1 MTQGETLF
9 YLREIHSHWSTSNV
23 SRDKLAEL
31 AAAKLIEINDTSI
44 LAVRL
49 TNEGAKVKSNGRPP
63 STHGAGIRTKEKKR
77 RFPRNGVA
85 RKAVSPHKF
94 E

>member
-23 SRDKLAEL
+23 SRDKLAQME
-31 AAAKLIEINDTSI
+31 AAKLIEINGEPVF
-44 LAVRL
+44 AVRL
-49 TNEGAKVKSNGRPP
+49 TSEGAKIKTMGRPSASNGKGITPRENKFRHRRP
-63 STHGAGIRTKEKKR
+63 KKVGTR
-77 RFPRNGVA
+77 P
-85 RKAVSPHKF
+85 KTL